1 MDFVEYWISKDADFD
16 VSYNDNFL
24 SFIDII
30 AEEEEKVKDE
40 DIND

>member
-1 MDFVEYWISKDADFD
+1 MDFVEYWISKEPDFD
-16 VSYNDNFL
+16 ICYSDNFL